1 MSIKYEN
8 IDRDSEGFLINSSDW
23 NEFIAEKL
31 AREENLDLSEEHWK
45 IIILVRTFYLNF
57 NMVPT
62 VRMLVKTISKQYGIE
77 KGNSRY
83 LFKLFPKGPA
93 KQAAKIAGI
102 PKPVKCL

>member
-1 MSIKYEN
+1 MLIIE
-8 IDRDSEGFLINSSDW
+8 RDSEGYLTNTSDW
-23 NEFIAEKL
+23 NQMIAKKLANEEKL
-31 AREENLDLSEEHWK
+31 NLNEEHWK
-45 IIILVRTFYLNF
+45 IIFIVRNFYFKF

-62 VRMLVKTISKQYGIE
+62 MRMLVKSITKEYGVE

>member
-1 MSIKYEN
+1 MLI
-8 IDRDSEGFLINSSDW
+8 IDRDSEGYLTNTSDW
-23 NEFIAEKL
+23 NPMIAKKLASEEKL
-31 AREENLDLSEEHWK
+31 NLNKEHWQ
-45 IIILVRTFYLNF
+45 IIFLVRNFYLTF

-62 VRMLVKTISKQYGIE
+62 MRMLVKSITKQYGIE

-83 LFKLFPKGPA
+83 LFQLFPKGPA